1 MSRPPSE
8 RLLAPGTFE
17 PLVADCAA
25 VVRDEIGRR
34 GPVIRTGFNLVRRAR
49 PDLVERALRYLLPAF
64 ARALDPYHAEAEA
77 AGEAL
82 GPHLLARDGDVADS
96 LLAVT
101 DRRIE
106 RVENRAVRNLYG
118 KLRGR
123 ARAEVVRSLP
133 AVVAV
138 LERHL

>member
-49 PDLVERALRYLLPAF
+49 PDLVERGLRYLLPAF
-64 ARALDPYHAEAEA
+64 ARALDPYHAAAEA
-77 AGEAL
+77 AGDAL
-82 GPHLLARDGDVADS
+82 GPHLLARDGEVADS

-133 AVVAV
+133 AVVRV

>member
-1 MSRPPSE
+1 MTRPPSE
-8 RLLAPGTFE
+8 RLLAPDTFE

-25 VVRDEIGRR
+25 IVRDEIGRR
-34 GPVIRTGFNLVRRAR
+34 GPVIRTGFNLLQRAR

-64 ARALDPYHAEAEA
+64 ARALDPYHADAEA
-77 AGEAL
+77 AGDAL
-82 GPHLLARDGDVADS
+82 GPHLLARDGEVADS

-133 AVVAV
+133 AVTAV